1 MALEFTTLNWVAVI
15 AATVVG
21 MVIGIVWY
29 MPQVFGKRWAD
40 SVGRKPVTMSDM
52 TPTVMVAALVMP
64 LVMAYVLT
72 LFIAGLGAN
81 SLVNGAIVGFLAALG
96 FSSMASLNA
105 FIYDGRN
112 TNWLMVTAG
121 YQFVALTVMGAV
133 IGYLGA

>member
-21 MVIGIVWY
+21 MVVGVIWY
-29 MPQVFGKRWAD
+29 MPQLFGRMWAD
-40 SVGRKPVTMSDM
+40 SVGRAPTTMGNM
-52 TPTVMVAALVMP
+52 TPTQYAGALILP

-81 SLVNGAIVGFLAALG
+81 TLVNGAIVGFLAALG
-96 FSSMASLNA
+96 FSFMAGLNA
-105 FIYDGRN
+105 FVWDGRP
-112 TNWLMVTAG
+112 TNWLLVTGG
-121 YQFVALTVMGAV
+121 YQFVTLTVMGAL